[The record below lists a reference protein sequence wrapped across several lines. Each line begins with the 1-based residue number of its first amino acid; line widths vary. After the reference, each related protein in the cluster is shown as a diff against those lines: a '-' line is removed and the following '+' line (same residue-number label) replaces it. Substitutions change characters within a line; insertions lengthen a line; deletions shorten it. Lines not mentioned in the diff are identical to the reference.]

1 MQHEIRRYYRNPQ
14 VVPYDDLYAVD
25 EPILKVAL
33 CDTNGPTKEAYPVM
47 HEALGDAYELLIS
60 GDCWMDI
67 MVQGCDQGC
76 RLAGIA
82 RAYGHHTGGNH
93 GIR

>member
-1 MQHEIRRYYRNPQ
+1 MLQPVCRCAGAGADSTTFTIRKRQRCHAHEIQRYYRNPQ

-47 HEALGDAYELLIS
+47 HEALAMPMN
-60 GDCWMDI
+60 C
-67 MVQGCDQGC
+67 
-76 RLAGIA
+76 
-82 RAYGHHTGGNH
+82 
-93 GIR
+93 